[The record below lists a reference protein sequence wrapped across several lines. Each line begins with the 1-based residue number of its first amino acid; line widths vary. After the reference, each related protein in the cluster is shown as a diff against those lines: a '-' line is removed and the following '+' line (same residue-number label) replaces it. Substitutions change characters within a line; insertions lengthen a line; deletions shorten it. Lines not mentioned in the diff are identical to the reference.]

1 MKYYE
6 VDFTISP
13 CSQDAQD
20 ILSAM
25 TGEAGFETFE
35 ETATGLKGYVQQALF
50 DEDALHSAID
60 AFPFDGVDIT
70 YSIQEA
76 EDKDWNEQWE
86 QEGFEPIIVGDG
98 RLIIHDGRH
107 LPEQLCTANT
117 ELATANT
124 ELATANTEHVTANIE
139 QVTANTEQVTTIEID
154 AHLAF
159 GTGTHETTRMIC
171 SMLLDMN
178 LQEKKVLDCGCGTGI
193 LAICALKLGANSAVG
208 YDIDEWSA
216 DNTRHN
222 AVINQVDDRITTLCG
237 DASVLDGFVSSSPTA
252 KASASVPGFNLVM
265 ANINRNILLQDMD
278 RFRNVMAP
286 KANLI
291 LSGFYIKDCALLE
304 SKAQTLGLSLKAT
317 RTDGDWACLL
327 FSLD

>member
-6 VDFTISP
+6 VNFTIAP

-20 ILSAM
+20 ILSALA
-25 TGEAGFETFE
+25 GEAGFETFE
-35 ETATGLKGYVQQALF
+35 ETATGLKGYVQQVLF
-50 DEDALHSAID
+50 DENALKLALEG
-60 AFPFDGVDIT
+60 FPFENVT
-70 YSIQEA
+70 LSYSIQEA

-86 QEGFEPIIVGDG
+86 QEGFEPISLPLPPSKRKGN
-98 RLIIHDGRH
+98 LIIHDGRH
-107 LPEQLCTANT
+107 LPSDIDVQPSA
-117 ELATANT
+117 
-124 ELATANTEHVTANIE
+124 IM
-139 QVTANTEQVTTIEID
+139 IEID

-171 SMLLDMN
+171 GMLLDMQ
-178 LQEKKVLDCGCGTGI
+178 LDGLRVLDCGCGTGI
-193 LAICALKLGANSAVG
+193 LGICALKLGAASAVG

-222 AVINQVDDRITTLCG
+222 AVINRVDDRLTALCG
-237 DASVLDGFVSSSPTA
+237 DASVLAPFATTPDGSP
-252 KASASVPGFNLVM
+252 SGFNLVM
-265 ANINRNILLQDMD
+265 ANINRNILLNDMEH
-278 RFRNVMAP
+278 FRSVMAP
-286 KANLI
+286 KAQLI
-291 LSGFYIKDCALLE
+291 LSGFYKNDCALLE

>member
-6 VDFTISP
+6 VDFTMTP
-13 CSQDAQD
+13 CTQDAQD
-20 ILSAM
+20 ILSALA
-25 TGEAGFETFE
+25 GEAGFETFE
-35 ETATGLKGYVQQALF
+35 ETPTGLKGYVQQALF
-50 DEDALHSAID
+50 DEDALKLALEG
-60 AFPFDGVDIT
+60 FPFENVTLT

-86 QEGFEPIIVGDG
+86 QEGFEPIEVRCKKEDG
-98 RLIIHDGRH
+98 RCRTLVIHDGRH
-107 LPEQLCTANT
+107 LPSDIDLQPSA
-117 ELATANT
+117 
-124 ELATANTEHVTANIE
+124 IM
-139 QVTANTEQVTTIEID
+139 IEID

-171 SMLLDMN
+171 GMLLDMQ
-178 LQEKKVLDCGCGTGI
+178 LDGLRVLDCGCGTGI
-193 LAICALKLGANSAVG
+193 LGICALKLGAASAVG

-222 AVINQVDDRITTLCG
+222 AVINRVDDRLTALCG
-237 DASVLDGFVSSSPTA
+237 DVCVLSGFA
-252 KASASVPGFNLVM
+252 AEFNLVM
-265 ANINRNILLQDMD
+265 ANINRNILLNDMEH
-278 RFRNVMAP
+278 FRSVMAP
-286 KANLI
+286 KAQLI
-291 LSGFYIKDCALLE
+291 LSGFYKNDCALLE

>member
-6 VDFTISP
+6 VNFTIAP

-20 ILSAM
+20 ILSALA
-25 TGEAGFETFE
+25 GEAGFETFE
-35 ETATGLKGYVQQALF
+35 ETATGLKGYVQQVLF
-50 DEDALHSAID
+50 DENALKLALEG
-60 AFPFDGVDIT
+60 FPFENVT
-70 YSIQEA
+70 LSYSIQEA

-86 QEGFEPIIVGDG
+86 QEGFEPISLPLPPSKRKGN
-98 RLIIHDGRH
+98 LIIHDGRH
-107 LPEQLCTANT
+107 LPSDIDLQPSA
-117 ELATANT
+117 
-124 ELATANTEHVTANIE
+124 IM
-139 QVTANTEQVTTIEID
+139 IEID

-171 SMLLDMN
+171 GMLLDMQ
-178 LQEKKVLDCGCGTGI
+178 LDGLRVLDCGCGTGI
-193 LAICALKLGANSAVG
+193 LGICALKLGAASAVG

-222 AVINQVDDRITTLCG
+222 AVINRVDDRLTALCG
-237 DASVLDGFVSSSPTA
+237 DASVLAPFATTPDGSP
-252 KASASVPGFNLVM
+252 SGFNLVM
-265 ANINRNILLQDMD
+265 ANINRNLLLNDME
-278 RFRNVMAP
+278 RFRSVMAP
-286 KANLI
+286 KAQLI
-291 LSGFYIKDCALLE
+291 LSGFYKNDCALLE

>member
-6 VDFTISP
+6 VDFTITP

-20 ILSAM
+20 ILSALA
-25 TGEAGFETFE
+25 GEAGFETFE
-35 ETATGLKGYVQQALF
+35 ETATGLKAYVQQALF
-50 DEDALHSAID
+50 EEEALKRALEG
-60 AFPFDGVDIT
+60 FPFENVSLS

-86 QEGFEPIIVGDG
+86 QKGFEPIVVRDG
-98 RLIIHDGRH
+98 KLVIHDGRH
-107 LPEQLCTANT
+107 LPNNTA
-117 ELATANT
+117 E
-124 ELATANTEHVTANIE
+124 V
-139 QVTANTEQVTTIEID
+139 QIEID

-171 SMLLDMN
+171 GMLLDMQLN
-178 LQEKKVLDCGCGTGI
+178 GLRVLDCGCGTGI
-193 LAICALKLGANSAVG
+193 LGICALKLGAASCVG

-222 AVINQVDDRITTLCG
+222 AVINRVDDHLTTLCG
-237 DASVLDGFVSSSPTA
+237 DASVLSGFDA
-252 KASASVPGFNLVM
+252 EFNLVL
-265 ANINRNILLQDMD
+265 ANINRNILLNDMAN
-278 RFRNVMAP
+278 FRRVMAP
-286 KANLI
+286 KAQLI
-291 LSGFYIKDCALLE
+291 LSGFYKNDCALLE